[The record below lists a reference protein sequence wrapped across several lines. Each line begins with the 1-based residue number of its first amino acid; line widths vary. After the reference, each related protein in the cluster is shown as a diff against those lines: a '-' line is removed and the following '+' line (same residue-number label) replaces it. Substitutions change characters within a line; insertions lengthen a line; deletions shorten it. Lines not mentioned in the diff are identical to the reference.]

1 MADDEPVVAEV
12 ARLAAER
19 SARFKGRFAALASA
33 NHRSRGFVAH
43 GVLRRMT
50 GMTLEAVGCDAPVG
64 SRCEIV
70 DADGRTAETEVVGF
84 AGDALLLVATDELEG
99 VTPGAR
105 VMPSGKVFEARAG
118 HALLGRVLDG
128 AGEPIDGAG
137 PLICEDRI
145 RLTPRTMN
153 PLDRKPIRSPL
164 DVGVRSINALL
175 TVGRGQRLGLFAGSG
190 VGKSSLLG
198 MMTRFTNAD
207 VIVVGLIGER
217 GREVQDFVAQYL
229 TPETRRRAVIVA
241 TPADRPPLVRA
252 HSALLATSI
261 AEYFRDRGK
270 HVLLLMD
277 SLTRVAQAQREIA
290 LAIGEPPVTKG
301 YPVSVFAKLP
311 QLVERAG
318 NGGPSGGSIT
328 AFYTVLT
335 EGDDPNDPIADA
347 ARAVLDGH
355 IVLSRSLAETGL
367 YPAIDIEASISRLM
381 PMVTTPEHRELI
393 RRFRALNATY
403 GQNRDL
409 ITIGAYVKGSDP
421 RVDEAI
427 QHWPGILRFLRQDAN
442 EQITLPQSIDGLR
455 GLFGSNTQGT
465 EQ

>member
-1 MADDEPVVAEV
+1 MSESPDVSARG
-12 ARLAAER
+12 ARLAARLEELR
-19 SARFKGRFAALASA
+19 AHPHAT
-33 NHRSRGFVAH
+33 RGFAAH

-50 GMTLEAVGCDAPVG
+50 GMTLEAEGCEAPVG
-64 SRCEIV
+64 SRCVVV
-70 DADGRTAETEVVGF
+70 DANGSTAETEVVGF
-84 AGDALLLVATDELEG
+84 SGGSLLLVATDEVG
-99 VTPGAR
+99 DVTPGAR
-105 VMPSGKVFEARAG
+105 VIPGGKVFEALAG
-118 HALLGRVLDG
+118 PGLLGRVLDG
-128 AGEPIDGAG
+128 AGQPLDGLG
-137 PLICEDRI
+137 PLRCEDRI
-145 RLTPRTMN
+145 RLTPRPLN
-153 PLDRKPIRSPL
+153 PLDRKPIREPL

-190 VGKSSLLG
+190 VGKSVLLG
-198 MMTRFTNAD
+198 MMTRFTTAD

-229 TPETRRRAVIVA
+229 TRETRKRAVIIA
-241 TPADRPPLVRA
+241 TPADRPPLVRI

-270 HVLLLMD
+270 NVLLLMD

-335 EGDDPNDPIADA
+335 EGDDPNDPLADA

-355 IVLSRSLAETGL
+355 IVLSRRIAETGL
-367 YPAIDIEASISRLM
+367 YPAIDVEASISRLM
-381 PMVTTPEHRELI
+381 PLITSPEQQQSI
-393 RRFRALNATY
+393 RRFRALNAVY
-403 GQNRDL
+403 AQNRDL
-409 ITIGAYVKGSDP
+409 ITIGAYAKGSDP

-427 QHWPGILRFLRQDAN
+427 HYWPAIQNFLQQDGN
-442 EQITLPQSIDGLR
+442 EPISFAQSFAALQA
-455 GLFGSNTQGT
+455 LFST
-465 EQ
+465 ERAREVKP